1 MSYPWSTSVRL
12 PEHTG
17 EAIEEIA
24 AESRGREDLPDLS
37 QSETLRRLV
46 MHGLEDDGGLL
57 ELIDPATRILLEREN
72 FKQKEGDLNNLR
84 SGFETKVKRVFEAR
98 FKNGMRPEQLR
109 QFSENMRED
118 VRMLWPEWYI
128 ESVNS
133 EAESE
138 RLRRRRRECLRYVD
152 DVVEAAAEAAEAS
165 EWDPLDPEEIFS
177 RYAGVEAGERREAV
191 ESGEVLDD
199 GLVRDAMQLLR
210 DGVVN
215 HTDKGKQVRVEASR
229 GDVVELLAERVE
241 VSEAAA
247 VEAVDRA
254 RGRLDETSR
263 EPDAPAR
270 SPPSPLD
277 GDGLE
282 VDDAG
287 IVAGDGVGGRGLGD
301 DVEADGGVEP
311 PEEAVDRAETALEAG
326 KAPAV
331 VPVMVRKRAGVDE
344 GVATAARDEAIER
357 RRDED
362 GEGGRR

>member
-1 MSYPWSTSVRL
+1 MTYPWSTSVRL

-46 MHGLEDDGGLL
+46 MQGLDDDGDLL

-98 FKNGMRPEQLR
+98 FENGMRPEQLR
-109 QFSENMRED
+109 QFSENMRAD
-118 VRMLWPEWYI
+118 VRMLWPDWYI
-128 ESVNS
+128 ESVDE
-133 EAESE
+133 EAETE

-177 RYAGVEAGERREAV
+177 RYSGVEAGERREAL
-191 ESGEVLDD
+191 ESGEALDD

-210 DGVVN
+210 DGLLN
-215 HTDKGKQVRVEASR
+215 HTDKGKQFRVEASPR
-229 GDVVELLAERVE
+229 EVVELLAKRVE

-254 RGRLDETSR
+254 RGRLDETRR

-270 SPPSPLD
+270 SPAPSSN
-277 GDGLE
+277 GLE

-287 IVAGDGVGGRGLGD
+287 MVAGDDVGGRGLSD

-311 PEEAVDRAETALEAG
+311 PEAAISSAETALEAG

-331 VPVMVRKRAGVDE
+331 VPSMVRKRAGVGE
-344 GVATAARDEAIER
+344 AVATAARDEALDR
-357 RRDED
+357 RRD
-362 GEGGRR
+362 GEGGADD

>member
-1 MSYPWSTSVRL
+1 VRYPWSTSVRL

-17 EAIEEIA
+17 AAIEEIA

-46 MHGLEDDGGLL
+46 MQGLEDDDGGLL
-57 ELIDPATRILLEREN
+57 ELLDPATRILLEREN

-118 VRMLWPEWYI
+118 VKMLWPDWYI
-128 ESVNS
+128 ESVTS
-133 EAESE
+133 EAETE

-191 ESGEVLDD
+191 ESGDALDD
-199 GLVRDAMQLLR
+199 GLVHDAMQLLR
-210 DGVVN
+210 DGIVN
-215 HTDKGKQVRVEASR
+215 HVDKGKQVRLEASPR
-229 GDVVELLAERVE
+229 EVVGLLAERVE

-254 RGRLDETSR
+254 RGRLDETRR
-263 EPDAPAR
+263 EPDDAAPAR
-270 SPPSPLD
+270 SPTSS
-277 GDGLE
+277 GTGLE

-287 IVAGDGVGGRGLGD
+287 MVAGDDVGGRGLGD
-301 DVEADGGVEP
+301 EADGGVEP
-311 PEEAVDRAETALEAG
+311 PEEAVSRAETALEAG

-344 GVATAARDEAIER
+344 AVATAARDEALDR
-357 RRDED
+357 RRNED
-362 GEGGRR
+362 GEGVADD